1 MLGPVLFRFQGNKEM
16 PIEELLKGI
25 FVFFWGGGGER
36 GSGDKEG
43 EISSD
48 FSVFSFGAS

>member
-1 MLGPVLFRFQGNKEM
+1 MYLFF
-16 PIEELLKGI
+16 L
-25 FVFFWGGGGER
+25 GGGGER

-43 EISSD
+43 EIRSD